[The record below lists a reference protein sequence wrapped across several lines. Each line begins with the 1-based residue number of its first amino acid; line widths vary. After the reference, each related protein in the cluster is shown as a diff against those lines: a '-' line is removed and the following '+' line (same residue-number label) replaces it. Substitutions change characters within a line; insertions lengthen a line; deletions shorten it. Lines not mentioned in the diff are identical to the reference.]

1 MVKALKGYL
10 RMSTSDRLQSV
21 RNKLIVNEVSGVP
34 QMVSV
39 KTPSSKLQRWT
50 ACIYTDSVVV
60 VSNKQSFVSNGRERL
75 QPAATLNVIGPL
87 SRSLH
92 ASDGA
97 SVEPAFSLE
106 SSQ

>member
-1 MVKALKGYL
+1 MC
-10 RMSTSDRLQSV
+10 SV
-21 RNKLIVNEVSGVP
+21 VNEVSGVP

-50 ACIYTDSVVV
+50 TCIYTDSVVV